1 MTRTIAPAAIV
12 ALTFLTA
19 CAGEPPH
26 EVAVVAAVAPGR
38 VAVVR
43 DTTIPDRIEVP
54 ATTEPILQASLG
66 TRLMGRVTAV
76 HVREGETV
84 PAGAL
89 LVQLDDSELAAKR
102 DQVDAGIRAAEAA
115 YHEAT
120 LQANRIRGLYADSA
134 APRAQLD
141 AVEAGLVRAE
151 QGVRGAR
158 AAAAELAA
166 VAEYATIRAPF
177 AGLVAQRFVDAGSF
191 AAPGSPLIRIEDVTR
206 LRLVAAFAP
215 GTAARVRTG
224 ASLVVT
230 IEGVE
235 ARGVVEGKV
244 PAPGA
249 ALVNVQVLVDN
260 RDGRFSPGSSATVQ
274 LEGPSRTVIVV
285 PASAVIRTGD
295 LTGVLVATPDGVIT
309 RWVRLGRPVG
319 DLVEVLSGLAVGESI
334 LMTGVEPAGA

>member
-1 MTRTIAPAAIV
+1 MTRTLAPAAV
-12 ALTFLTA
+12 AALTFLAA
-19 CAGEPPH
+19 CAGDPPH
-26 EVAVVAAVAPGR
+26 EVASVASMAPGR

-43 DTTIPDRIEVP
+43 DTTIPDRFEAP
-54 ATTEPILQASLG
+54 ATTEPNLQASLG
-66 TRLMGRVTAV
+66 TRHMGRVTAV
-76 HVREGETV
+76 PEREGQTV

-102 DQVDAGIRAAEAA
+102 DQVDASISAAEAA

-166 VAEYATIRAPF
+166 VAEYATIRSPF

-191 AAPGSPLIRIEDVTR
+191 ATPGSPLVRIEDVSR
-206 LRLVAAFAP
+206 LRVVASIAP
-215 GTAARVRTG
+215 TIAARVRTG
-224 ASLVVT
+224 TSLGVR
-230 IEGVE
+230 IEGVDT
-235 ARGVVEGKV
+235 RGVVEGKV
-244 PAPGA
+244 PATGA
-249 ALVNVQVLVDN
+249 ALVNVQVVVDN
-260 RDGRFSPGSSATVQ
+260 RDGRFSPGSSASVQ
-274 LEGPSRTVIVV
+274 IEGASRTVIVV

-295 LTGVLVATPDGVIT
+295 LTGVRVETPNGVTT